1 MNAVTG
7 NLPTRLLSFGTAAV
21 LGLTG
26 AFAVTGPALA
36 GGHGHATPGAPG
48 LGDRLYPLLGN
59 GGYDVQN
66 YDLRL
71 TYPQKDPAQ
80 QVTGDVTISAIATQ
94 NLSRFDLD
102 FGGDAVGKVEVNGR
116 AAAFTRSG
124 DELVITPSKWL
135 PEHRFFTVR
144 VLGFTATP
152 IAPDAD
158 APVGFVVT
166 PDGTVLAGQPNS
178 SHLLFPSNDHPR
190 DKATYTI
197 TLTAPE
203 GWTGTAN
210 GTLVGTRHRGGYVS
224 STYRERNPMASELV
238 QVAVGDFATYSR
250 PSVGGTP
257 VRDVVP
263 RRLAATLLPKAADET
278 NEITWMESK
287 VGRYPFENYG
297 SLIIDATLGFAL
309 ETQTLSLYDT
319 YFFSLPQVDL
329 NPVLAHEL
337 AHQWFGDS
345 VAPSEWSDVWQN
357 EGHATWYEYNYANET
372 GTFAEYSGFPSLQE
386 FFKYVYSRGDIYRAT
401 WGPVARPNSS
411 ATIWDVFNS
420 NVYYGGALVLYA
432 LQQKVGAATF
442 QQIERTWVSVYRGRS
457 ASTADFIRVASLVS
471 HQDLRSFLN
480 GWLYGTTTPAMPGH
494 ADWTVT
500 PVPAS
505 AAALAP
511 ATDRLRSLVR

>member
-1 MNAVTG
+1 
-7 NLPTRLLSFGTAAV
+7 
-21 LGLTG
+21 
-26 AFAVTGPALA
+26 
-36 GGHGHATPGAPG
+36 
-48 LGDRLYPLLGN
+48 
-59 GGYDVQN
+59 
-66 YDLRL
+66 
-71 TYPQKDPAQ
+71 
-80 QVTGDVTISAIATQ
+80 
-94 NLSRFDLD
+94 
-102 FGGDAVGKVEVNGR
+102 
-116 AAAFTRSG
+116 
-124 DELVITPSKWL
+124 
-135 PEHRFFTVR
+135 
-144 VLGFTATP
+144 
-152 IAPDAD
+152 
-158 APVGFVVT
+158 
-166 PDGTVLAGQPNS
+166 
-178 SHLLFPSNDHPR
+178 
-190 DKATYTI
+190 
-197 TLTAPE
+197 
-203 GWTGTAN
+203 
-210 GTLVGTRHRGGYVS
+210 
-224 STYRERNPMASELV
+224 
-238 QVAVGDFATYSR
+238 
-250 PSVGGTP
+250 
-257 VRDVVP
+257 
-263 RRLAATLLPKAADET
+263 
-278 NEITWMESK
+278 
-287 VGRYPFENYG
+287 
-297 SLIIDATLGFAL
+297 
-309 ETQTLSLYDT
+309 
-319 YFFSLPQVDL
+319 
-329 NPVLAHEL
+329 L